1 MGLPPWRRG
10 GGVSETPTKKVK
22 ESKTPRTFLAPDI
35 ADYCEA
41 HCSAESDTLRS
52 LAAFTAEKRA
62 DYQVNLSGRSV
73 GQLLKLLVATAQAK
87 RVLDIGTFTGYSA
100 LAMAEGAPDDGR
112 VVTLDANP
120 LSLEFAA
127 PFLAQSPHGHKVTCV
142 TCFAHEW
149 LAEQANASF
158 DFIFLDADK
167 HRYPD
172 YLHTCWRLLSAGGM
186 LVADNILWGG
196 HVTSEQRSSR
206 AEAVDA
212 FNRLA
217 CQLPDAVAVCLPL
230 RDGLMLLRKAN

>member
-1 MGLPPWRRG
+1 
-10 GGVSETPTKKVK
+10 VSETPIKKVK

-41 HCSAESDTLRS
+41 HCSAESAALRG

-100 LAMAEGAPDDGR
+100 LAMAEGTPDDGH

-120 LSLEFAA
+120 LSQDFAA
-127 PFLAQSPHGHKVTCV
+127 PFLDQSPHGHKVTCI

-149 LAEQANASF
+149 LAEQADASF

-172 YLHTCWRLLSAGGM
+172 YLTSCWRLLSVGGL

-206 AEAVDA
+206 AEAVDQ
-212 FNRLA
+212 FNQAA
-217 CQLPDAVAVCLPL
+217 CQLADAVAVCLPL
-230 RDGLMLLRKAN
+230 RDGLMLLRKASE

>member
-1 MGLPPWRRG
+1 MNDITRH
-10 GGVSETPTKKVK
+10 KVK
-22 ESKTPRTFLAPDI
+22 ESKTPRLFLAPDI

-41 HCSAESDTLRS
+41 HCSQASPELQA
-52 LAAFTAEKRA
+52 LAALTAEKRA

-73 GQLLKLLVATAQAK
+73 GQLLKLLVGLSQAK

-100 LAMAEGAPDDGR
+100 LAMAEGVPDDGH

-120 LSLEFAA
+120 LSQEFAT
-127 PFLAQSPHGHKVTCV
+127 PFLAQSPHGHKVSCV

-149 LAEQANASF
+149 LAEQADDSY
-158 DFIFLDADK
+158 DFVFLDADK

-172 YLHTCWRLLSAGGM
+172 YLTSCWRLLSAGGL

-206 AEAVDA
+206 ADAVDQ

-217 CQLPDAVAVCLPL
+217 SQLPDAIAVCLPL
-230 RDGLMLLRKAN
+230 RDGLMLLRKSG

>member
-1 MGLPPWRRG
+1 MGVPSWRRG
-10 GGVSETPTKKVK
+10 CGVSETLTKKVK

-41 HCSAESDTLRS
+41 HCSAESVELQA

-73 GQLLKLLVATAQAK
+73 GQLLKLLVGLGQAK

-100 LAMAEGAPDDGR
+100 LAMAEATPDDGS
-112 VVTLDANP
+112 VITLDANP
-120 LSLEFAA
+120 LSKDFAA

-149 LAEQANASF
+149 LAEQTDASF

-172 YLHTCWRLLSAGGM
+172 YLTSCWRLLSEGGL

-206 AEAVDA
+206 ADAVDK

-217 CQLPDAVAVCLPL
+217 SQLPDAVAVCLPL
-230 RDGLMLLRKAN
+230 RDGLMLLRKVG

>member
-1 MGLPPWRRG
+1 M
-10 GGVSETPTKKVK
+10 SEAPTKKVK
-22 ESKTPRTFLAPDI
+22 ESKTPRAFLAPDI
-35 ADYCEA
+35 ADYCEE
-41 HCSAESDTLRS
+41 HCSAESAELRA

-100 LAMAEGAPDDGR
+100 LALAEGTPDNGS
-112 VVTLDANP
+112 VITLDANP
-120 LSLEFAA
+120 LSKDFAA

-149 LAEQANASF
+149 LAEQADASF

-167 HRYPD
+167 HRYPE
-172 YLHTCWRLLSAGGM
+172 YLTTCWRLLSGGGL

-206 AEAVDA
+206 ADAVDA

-230 RDGLMLLRKAN
+230 RDGLMLLRKAKDVSA

>member
-1 MGLPPWRRG
+1 M
-10 GGVSETPTKKVK
+10 SEISIKKVK
-22 ESKTPRTFLAPDI
+22 ESKTPRAFLAPDI

-41 HCSAESDTLRS
+41 HCSAESAELRA
-52 LAAFTAEKRA
+52 LATFTAEKRA

-73 GQLLKLLVATAQAK
+73 GQLLKLLVGLGQAK

-100 LAMAEGAPDDGR
+100 LAMAEATPDNGS
-112 VVTLDANP
+112 VITLDANP
-120 LSLEFAA
+120 LSKDFAA

-149 LAEQANASF
+149 LAEQTDASF

-172 YLHTCWRLLSAGGM
+172 YLTSCWRLLSVGGL

-206 AEAVDA
+206 ADAVDE

-217 CQLPDAVAVCLPL
+217 SQLPDAVAVCLPL
-230 RDGLMLLRKAN
+230 RDGLMLLRKTA

>member
-1 MGLPPWRRG
+1 M
-10 GGVSETPTKKVK
+10 SETLTKKVK

-41 HCSAESDTLRS
+41 HCSAESVELQALT
-52 LAAFTAEKRA
+52 AFTAEKRA

-73 GQLLKLLVATAQAK
+73 GQLLKLLVGLGQAK

-100 LAMAEGAPDDGR
+100 LAMAEGTPDNGS
-112 VVTLDANP
+112 VITLDANP
-120 LSLEFAA
+120 LSKDFAA
-127 PFLAQSPHGHKVTCV
+127 PFLAQSPHGHKVACV

-149 LAEQANASF
+149 LAEQSDASF

-167 HRYPD
+167 HRYPN
-172 YLHTCWRLLSAGGM
+172 YLTSCWRLLSEGGL

-206 AEAVDA
+206 ADAVDE

-217 CQLPDAVAVCLPL
+217 SQLPNAVAVCLPL
-230 RDGLMLLRKAN
+230 RDGLMLLRKTG

>member
-1 MGLPPWRRG
+1 MN
-10 GGVSETPTKKVK
+10 EAPTKKVK
-22 ESKTPRTFLAPDI
+22 ESKTPRAFLAPDI

-41 HCSAESDTLRS
+41 HCSAESVELQALT
-52 LAAFTAEKRA
+52 AFTAEKRA

-73 GQLLKLLVATAQAK
+73 GQLLKLLVGLGQAK

-100 LAMAEGAPDDGR
+100 LAMAEATPDDGS
-112 VVTLDANP
+112 VITLDANP
-120 LSLEFAA
+120 LSKDFAA
-127 PFLAQSPHGHKVTCV
+127 PFLAQSPHGHKVACV

-149 LAEQANASF
+149 LAEQSDASF

-172 YLHTCWRLLSAGGM
+172 YLTSCWRLLSEGGL

-206 AEAVDA
+206 ADAVDE

-217 CQLPDAVAVCLPL
+217 SQLPNAVAVCLPL
-230 RDGLMLLRKAN
+230 RDGLMLLRKTG

>member
-1 MGLPPWRRG
+1 M
-10 GGVSETPTKKVK
+10 SEAPTKKVK
-22 ESKTPRTFLAPDI
+22 ESKTPRAFLAPDI

-41 HCSAESDTLRS
+41 HCSAESTELNA

-100 LAMAEGAPDDGR
+100 LAMAEGTPDDGH

-120 LSLEFAA
+120 LSQDFAA
-127 PFLAQSPHGHKVTCV
+127 PFLAQSPHGHKVTCI

-149 LAEQANASF
+149 LAEQADASF

-172 YLHTCWRLLSAGGM
+172 YLMSCWRLLSVGGL

-196 HVTSEQRSSR
+196 HVTREQRSSR
-206 AEAVDA
+206 ADAVDE

-217 CQLPDAVAVCLPL
+217 SQLPDAVAVCLPL
-230 RDGLMLLRKAN
+230 RDGLMLLRKANHPSV